1 MLPSTS
7 KPIPGLSDY
16 YADIDGSVW
25 STKYSEP
32 RKLKP
37 GTPRSSYPYFRVQV
51 MIDGKKKKIA
61 VHVCVLRAFRGERPY
76 GLVARHLNG
85 VSTDNRLDNLMWG
98 TVEENNADKIA
109 HGHSPKGSRHHKA
122 KLTEKQAL
130 MIYSYKPAGKRD
142 HTGLADT
149 LASEYNVCRD
159 TVVKI
164 WQRKIW
170 AHIHNA

>member
-1 MLPSTS
+1 MRE
-7 KPIPGLSDY
+7 IPGVAKYYVNEAGEVFSDKRGILHRLKPYAHGKPPY
-16 YADIDGSVW
+16 YYRVTVW
-25 STKYSEP
+25 SNGRQ
-32 RKLKP
+32 RKL
-37 GTPRSSYPYFRVQV
+37 G
-51 MIDGKKKKIA
+51 
-61 VHVCVLRAFRGERPY
+61 VHTCVLKTFRGERPY

-85 VSTDNRLDNLMWG
+85 ISTDNRLENLLWG
-98 TVEENNADKIA
+98 TIEENNADKIA
-109 HGHSPKGSRHHKA
+109 HGHSPKGSRHYKA

-142 HTGLADT
+142 HTGLADK

-170 AHIHNA
+170 THIHNA